1 MTGFSARIDEESAE
15 WWTVG
20 RHINCSDFGVSAND
34 GSKRRLGTLP
44 GTYRTSS
51 CNNTSTP

>member
-44 GTYRTSS
+44 GTYCTSS
-51 CNNTSTP
+51 CNNITP